1 MGIIIRKTGFKYH
14 VLKKAALLLIVLAPA
29 IALSS
34 KVQAQNDSQLV
45 TDTAFIKTARV
56 AIDSL
61 YDLNYAASEKL
72 LEPWQRRYPKSPVWE
87 FWRGLEIWW
96 KILPDLSYRGYDK
109 EAYYYF
115 SKADYICS
123 KILSSDSNN
132 LDALVIKAA
141 SNAFMARLHANRED
155 WFKSFQ
161 YGSKAY
167 DALEII
173 KKIDPTLPDVQF
185 GLGIYNYYSYYIPE
199 AYPFLKKFSWILP
212 AGNREKGLRMLS
224 IAADSSVF
232 VQPEAIYFLAKIFV
246 TGENNVPE
254 SMHYFRILI
263 NRYPNNTFYKRIMA
277 EAYYRGEDY
286 MGGLSFIRRQMREEE
301 KRDDPYKKVFYE
313 EMNTIKGLIFYQNHQ
328 PTSAITAFSKAQSF
342 SKECP
347 GGTKRDFYL
356 MSGYYL
362 GMIYKSLKEDGK
374 AREYLSV
381 VSKSSSDSKYVKLAR
396 KGLDS
401 LDEK

>member
-1 MGIIIRKTGFKYH
+1 M
-14 VLKKAALLLIVLAPA
+14 IVLAPA
-29 IALSS
+29 IVLSS
-34 KVQAQNDSQLV
+34 KVQAQNTPQLV

-87 FWRGLEIWW
+87 FWKGLEVWW
-96 KILPDLSYRGYDK
+96 KILPDLSYQGYDK
-109 EAYYYF
+109 EALFFF
-115 SKADYICS
+115 SKADYRCS
-123 KILSSDSNN
+123 RILSRDSNN

-161 YGSKAY
+161 YGKNAY
-167 DALEII
+167 NALEII
-173 KKIDPTLPDVQF
+173 KNIDPKLPDVQF

-212 AGNREKGLRMLS
+212 AGDREKGLRMLS

-254 SMHYFRILI
+254 SMHYFRMLI

-286 MGGLSFIRRQMREEE
+286 MGGLSFIERQMREEA

-313 EMNTIKGLIFYQNHQ
+313 EMNTIKGLIFYQYHQ
-328 PTSAITAFSKAQSF
+328 PITAITAFKKAQSF

-347 GGTKRDFYL
+347 GGTQRDFYL

-374 AREYLSV
+374 AREYFST

-401 LDEK
+401 LDDK